1 MPVRSRFL
9 ARFLARALPAILP
22 LIASPAMAADRIT
35 MRIEVTGLAGMP
47 VATDRTTIDESGT
60 TYAIAG
66 DLHTMGLAGMFQNF
80 QSKSSVHGRLQGS
93 GGAQPD
99 AYVADVR
106 RDKDER
112 HDKVDFRAGAVAAG
126 SSTSPAKAPSAKDSA
141 DAPTRDT
148 VDPLTAYFLVERRLG
163 QGGNCTMKIPV
174 FDGRHRYNL
183 NFTDA
188 GEQKLAASNGQH
200 YSGDTHACKMVRE
213 NVPGY
218 PADKVEMPQRGSIWY
233 ARLAPGDLLLPV
245 KLEMVT
251 DVGTVTGQLA
261 EMHGRGA
268 DLKFGD
274 PKVKG

>member
-1 MPVRSRFL
+1 MPVLSRFL
-9 ARFLARALPAILP
+9 VLALPAILP
-22 LIASPAMAADRIT
+22 LIASPAVAADRIT

-47 VATDRTTIDESGT
+47 VATDHTVIDESGA
-60 TYAIAG
+60 TYAISG
-66 DLHTMGLAGMFQNF
+66 DLHTTGLAGMFQNF

-93 GGAQPD
+93 SGAQPD

-106 RDKDER
+106 RDKDEH
-112 HDKVDFRAGAVAAG
+112 HDKVDFRTGAVAAG
-126 SSTSPAKAPSAKDSA
+126 SSAPPAKGGAAG
-141 DAPTRDT
+141 PTRDT

-174 FDGRHRYNL
+174 FDGRHRYDL

-188 GEQKLAASNGQH
+188 GQQKLSASNGQH

-218 PADKVEMPQRGSIWY
+218 ATDKVEMPQRGAIWY

-251 DVGTVTGQLA
+251 DVGTVTGHLA

-274 PKVKG
+274 LKAKG

>member
-1 MPVRSRFL
+1 MPVLSRFL
-9 ARFLARALPAILP
+9 TVGLPAIL
-22 LIASPAMAADRIT
+22 LLLASPALAADRIT
-35 MRIEVTGLAGMP
+35 MRIEVTGLAGMN
-47 VATDRTTIDESGT
+47 VATDHTVIDESGG

-66 DLHTMGLAGMFQNF
+66 DLRTTGLAGMFQNF

-93 GGAQPD
+93 SGAQPD
-99 AYVADVR
+99 SYVADVR

-112 HDKVDFRAGAVAAG
+112 HDKVDFRTGAVATG
-126 SSTSPAKAPSAKDSA
+126 SSAPPAKDGAAG
-141 DAPTRDT
+141 PTRDT

-163 QGGNCTMKIPV
+163 QGGNCTMKIAV

-183 NFTDA
+183 TFTDA
-188 GEQKLAASNGQH
+188 GEQKLPASNGQH

-218 PADKVEMPQRGSIWY
+218 PTDKVEMPQRGAVWY
-233 ARLAPGDLLLPV
+233 ARLASGDLLLPV

-261 EMHGRGA
+261 EMQGRGA

-274 PKVKG
+274 LNAKR

>member
-1 MPVRSRFL
+1 MPVLSRFL
-9 ARFLARALPAILP
+9 ALALPAIFP
-22 LIASPAMAADRIT
+22 LVASPLLASPALAADRIT

-47 VATDRTTIDESGT
+47 VATDRTVIDESGG
-60 TYAIAG
+60 TYAISG
-66 DLHTMGLAGMFQNF
+66 DLHTTGLAGMFQNF

-93 GGAQPD
+93 SGAQPD
-99 AYVADVR
+99 SYVADVR

-112 HDKVDFRAGAVAAG
+112 HDKVDFRTGAVATG
-126 SSTSPAKAPSAKDSA
+126 SSAPPAKDGAAG
-141 DAPTRDT
+141 PTRDT

-163 QGGNCTMKIPV
+163 QGGNCTMKIAV

-183 NFTDA
+183 TFTDA
-188 GEQKLAASNGQH
+188 GEQKLPASNGQH

-218 PADKVEMPQRGSIWY
+218 PTDKVEMPQRGAVWY
-233 ARLAPGDLLLPV
+233 ARLASGDLLLPV

-261 EMHGRGA
+261 EMQGRGA

-274 PKVKG
+274 LNAKR